1 MENYRIFIMAQG
13 LPLHPS
19 NNKLRD
25 VEQKYAEHGHMFS
38 FNKEIL
44 GSFDVCGSC
53 EAHALILGLEA
64 GLATSVEKST
74 SLFELDYE
82 KYRKNNINFYKCPKE
97 KLID

>member
-1 MENYRIFIMAQG
+1 M
-13 LPLHPS
+13 HPS

-25 VEQKYAEHGHMFS
+25 VEQKYAEGGHMFS

-53 EAHALILGLEA
+53 EAHALLMGMEH

-74 SLFELDYE
+74 TLFELDYE
-82 KYRKNNINFYKCPKE
+82 KFRKNNVNFAKCPVHK
-97 KLID
+97 IGNGDR